1 MGAQSFFLIDAIAI
15 TSFAMAIE
23 KFEQIA
29 FSLNPFRLRKFSFL
43 WLSQGY
49 HISEVIEIWR
59 ILKVL
64 DCKYFGLAIWRI
76 SGNFLKGFGFKF
88 FGLAKRTTC
97 IFARICLHIHMYR
110 LLF

>member
-43 WLSQGY
+43 WLSQGC
-49 HISEVIEIWR
+49 HIGEVIEIWR
-59 ILKVL
+59 ILKSVGL
-64 DCKYFGLAIWRI
+64 QIFWFGDLA
-76 SGNFLKGFGFKF
+76 NFWQFFERFGFKF

-97 IFARICLHIHMYR
+97 IFARICLHIHM
-110 LLF
+110 